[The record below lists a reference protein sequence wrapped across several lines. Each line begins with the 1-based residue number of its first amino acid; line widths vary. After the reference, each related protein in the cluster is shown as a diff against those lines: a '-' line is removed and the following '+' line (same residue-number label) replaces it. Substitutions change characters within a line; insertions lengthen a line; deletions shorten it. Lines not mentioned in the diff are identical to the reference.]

1 MPSLRSLLRRCLLA
15 TGVLVATFVAV
26 LVTEVMVARGGV
38 HPGAGPPLPT
48 DAPAGPPGAPV
59 DTVVWLGDS
68 TGAGIGATGLAGAL
82 PAPAAAEIGRPVR
95 VTVLAKSGD
104 RVAAVLRHQLPALAT
119 VHPPLVVI

>member
-26 LVTEVMVARGGV
+26 LVTEAMVARGGV

-48 DAPAGPPGAPV
+48 DAPAGPPGPPV

-68 TGAGIGATGLAGAL
+68 TGAGIGASRLAGAL
-82 PAPAAAEIGRPVR
+82 PQQAAARTGPPGR
-95 VTVLAKSGD
+95 TTALARAGD
-104 RVAAVLRHQLPALAT
+104 R
-119 VHPPLVVI
+119 